1 MNQRARGLQGFESL
15 PPFCELYHEQGSGNW
30 DVAAATP
37 RGCSRLQG
45 AAAAL
50 KGRVCESWAAEF
62 TDATGNAAYAVRSYV
77 MYIAFSFRCE
87 DAILPGVLAQDCSI

>member
-1 MNQRARGLQGFESL
+1 MQSVNQRARGLQDFESL

-37 RGCSRLQG
+37 RGCARLQG

-50 KGRVCESWAAEF
+50 KGRVCESWARRIHRRDGQRCVRGAELRHVHRLF
-62 TDATGNAAYAVRSYV
+62 LS
-77 MYIAFSFRCE
+77 M
-87 DAILPGVLAQDCSI
+87 